1 MKQVNDEIEGF
12 FFVFSVLFSTERRA
26 EERACQIRM
35 RGQRGAW
42 YWPATEELGTAGG
55 DEARTHLLDNKEED
69 KRFSL
74 FFFLFFFQRFAIKW
88 WRKFC

>member
-1 MKQVNDEIEGF
+1 
-12 FFVFSVLFSTERRA
+12 
-26 EERACQIRM
+26 M

-74 FFFLFFFQRFAIKW
+74 FFFFFFSSALLSNGGGSFVDFLFFENSRNFTFGAENAG
-88 WRKFC
+88 

>member
-12 FFVFSVLFSTERRA
+12 FFVLSVLFSTERRA

-55 DEARTHLLDNKEED
+55 DEARTPLLDDNEED
-69 KRFSL
+69 KRFYLS
-74 FFFLFFFQRFAIKW
+74 FLFFPALCSQMVG
-88 WRKFC
+88 KFW